1 MAMNQETQTEFSVEQ
16 LEDTPKREKKKKS
29 SARIVRNILFSVI
42 AVIAVIVLIAA
53 LFMPVLQIYGNSM
66 TPTLTEG
73 NLVVSVKEH
82 EFSTGDVIAFNYN
95 NKILVKRVIAGSGE
109 LVDIS
114 KDGTVYVNNE
124 TIEEPYISE
133 KALGDCDIKLPYQV
147 PESRV
152 FVMGDHRSV
161 SVDSR
166 NKSIGCVSEE
176 QVIGK
181 IVFRV
186 WPLSGLGV
194 VR

>member
-114 KDGTVYVNNE
+114 KDGTVFVNNE
-124 TIEEPYISE
+124 TIDEPYISE
-133 KALGDCDIKLPYQV
+133 KTLGDCDIKLPYQV

>member
-82 EFSTGDVIAFNYN
+82 EFRTGDVIAFNYN

-124 TIEEPYISE
+124 TIDEPYISE

>member
-1 MAMNQETQTEFSVEQ
+1 MNQETQTEFSVEQ

-29 SARIVRNILFSVI
+29 SARIVRNILLSVI

-124 TIEEPYISE
+124 TIDEPYISE

>member
-1 MAMNQETQTEFSVEQ
+1 MNQETQTEFSVEQ

-29 SARIVRNILFSVI
+29 SARIVRNILLSVI

>member
-1 MAMNQETQTEFSVEQ
+1 MLFRS
-16 LEDTPKREKKKKS
+16 TPKREKKKKS